1 MKTPISKNSKS
12 SSTNPPN
19 PDLYHPAE
27 SGPGSP
33 KLVNPC
39 LPKRNPHKP
48 DSPHWKNLIDHVS
61 EYDKQMTRLEQVEK
75 SMKLSKMANSL
86 NEQVSLKRQLKG
98 VEHSHENQ

>member
-12 SSTNPPN
+12 SSTSPSN
-19 PDLYHPAE
+19 PDLQHPAE
-27 SGPGSP
+27 SGPCSP
-33 KLVNPC
+33 KLINPC

-75 SMKLSKMANSL
+75 SMKLSKMAKSL

-98 VEHSHENQ
+98 VQHNNENQ